1 MRDRKEVLLGNS
13 NLSHGV
19 SKIHWHPGFYGGME
33 LELKDYKSVLS
44 FECEHELSKEPLR
57 LDMLIIKK
65 NSDVEIKNQI
75 GVLFRR
81 YNILEFKSPDDG
93 LTIDDYVKAVG
104 YAYIY
109 KSLGRTVDIIPYDEL
124 TVTLCR
130 DVYPRELMRSIKK
143 YGGMIEKTFPGVY
156 YVTGIVQIPT
166 QIVVTSELDG
176 NAHAALK
183 IISKHVKE
191 EDIRHFLASE
201 FTTQGDINNA
211 NAVLQVSSTA
221 NQDLFNQIRRRDEK
235 VCQAL
240 MEIMSDE
247 VQAKVDVAVDAA
259 TKESQRT
266 SVLNLMETL
275 HLSAEEAMDAL
286 KIPESKRAK
295 LLA

>member
-1 MRDRKEVLLGNS
+1 
-13 NLSHGV
+13 
-19 SKIHWHPGFYGGME
+19 
-33 LELKDYKSVLS
+33 
-44 FECEHELSKEPLR
+44 
-57 LDMLIIKK
+57 
-65 NSDVEIKNQI
+65 
-75 GVLFRR
+75 
-81 YNILEFKSPDDG
+81 
-93 LTIDDYVKAVG
+93 
-104 YAYIY
+104 
-109 KSLGRTVDIIPYDEL
+109 
-124 TVTLCR
+124 
-130 DVYPRELMRSIKK
+130 MRSIKK

-247 VQAKVDVAVDAA
+247 VQARVDAAVDAA

-295 LLA
+295 LMA